1 MLCNE
6 GTPKTNY
13 LYNTALSMQ
22 KSSLSLLVKTKH
34 KLNIMATFS
43 KQLSFRWSDLDPNFH
58 LRHSAYYD
66 FGAQHR
72 VEILAQLGLTL
83 RVMQKEHVGPIL
95 FREECVFRKEI
106 NLSDEIIMQTKMAKM
121 KADASRW
128 SIVHEFYREE
138 VLCAVI
144 TVDGAWMDT
153 KLRKLASPT
162 PQIVVDALSTFPKTA
177 DFIAL

>member
-1 MLCNE
+1 
-6 GTPKTNY
+6 
-13 LYNTALSMQ
+13 
-22 KSSLSLLVKTKH
+22 
-34 KLNIMATFS
+34 MATFS

-72 VEILAQLGLTL
+72 IEILEELGLTL
-83 RVMQKEHVGPIL
+83 RVMQNEHIGPVL

-106 NLSDEIIMQTKMAKM
+106 NLADVIIMQTKMAKM
-121 KADASRW
+121 NADASRW

-138 VLCAVI
+138 VLCAII
-144 TVDGAWMDT
+144 TVDGAWLDT

-162 PQIVVDALSTFPKTA
+162 PQIVNDALSVFPKTTT
-177 DFIAL
+177 FTTL

>member
-1 MLCNE
+1 M
-6 GTPKTNY
+6 T
-13 LYNTALSMQ
+13 S
-22 KSSLSLLVKTKH
+22 
-34 KLNIMATFS
+34 FS

-72 VEILAQLGLTL
+72 VEILEQLGLTL
-83 RVMQKEHVGPIL
+83 RVMQTQHFGPIL

-106 NLSDEIIMQTKMAKM
+106 NLSDVIVMKTKMSKM
-121 KADASRW
+121 KVDASRW
-128 SIVHEFYREE
+128 SIVHEFYNDEK
-138 VLCAVI
+138 LCAVI

-153 KLRKLASPT
+153 KLRKIATPT
-162 PQIVVDALSTFPKTA
+162 PEIIIEALSVFPKTD

>member
-1 MLCNE
+1 M
-6 GTPKTNY
+6 
-13 LYNTALSMQ
+13 
-22 KSSLSLLVKTKH
+22 LVKTKH

-121 KADASRW
+121 KDDASRW